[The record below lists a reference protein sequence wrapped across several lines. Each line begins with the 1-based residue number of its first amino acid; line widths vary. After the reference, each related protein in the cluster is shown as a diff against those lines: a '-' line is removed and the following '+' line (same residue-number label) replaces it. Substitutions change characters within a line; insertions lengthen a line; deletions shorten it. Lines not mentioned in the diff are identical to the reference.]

1 MRVVLQGNADHVAA
15 KFREPLWI
23 SETTRTAD
31 RSSVCSIPNSCFA
44 AISRGLGIN
53 SAMSKVPGIM
63 PICRASWNRGLG
75 QAVDGALK
83 TALSCANSFDRGSKE
98 KIDLRLEPSGPAHR
112 F

>member
-63 PICRASWNRGLG
+63 RYAVPLG
-75 QAVDGALK
+75 IAVWGK
-83 TALSCANSFDRGSKE
+83 RSTAR
-98 KIDLRLEPSGPAHR
+98 
-112 F
+112 